1 MDPQCCPHC
10 ARVRPC
16 QTPLHPPP
24 IHLST
29 TTDVPLDSEIRT
41 TRKSV
46 HAGHA
51 RLSELD
57 EKIFFLESSLA
68 TLRQERQAV
77 EHHIQQHLAIL
88 SPIRRLPFD
97 LLGEIFSWTL
107 PHLYFHEDYFSSMD
121 MSLSPWV
128 LTHICRRW
136 RNVSLSLSSLW
147 SNISIRESDRH
158 PALRLLLS
166 AQLHRSGSYP
176 LAISLAYCHEALEP
190 LVCHSN
196 RWHTISVTMHQRMV
210 PLLNQTAGR
219 LPLLRSVTHRGVQDV
234 SHCTAFQT
242 APHLRH
248 VYTSNSTLPAP
259 YAQLVRLN
267 RPAPQ
272 TFPEAAGL
280 RLAHN
285 LIELTLRSIRPLKD
299 IGTVELPRLRRLRVH
314 DGLVLDSLVLPVLED
329 ICITG
334 QLLPLASLVHRSHC
348 SLRKLICLDSSP
360 EISVL
365 QHLSALTELHCEQV
379 QFVGIITSL
388 IVSPHDS
395 SYRVL
400 CPELRTVHLYC
411 DYQGDGSGLAPLMES
426 RQHSTL
432 CPPLSLFLYD
442 VKPRLLEIQ
451 SHLRQ
456 KGMDIQCSSGTSWS
470 KHIASLL
477 EPFP

>member
-10 ARVRPC
+10 ALVRPC
-16 QTPLHPPP
+16 QTPLHPPS

-29 TTDVPLDSEIRT
+29 TTDAPLDSEIRAT
-41 TRKSV
+41 HESIG
-46 HAGHA
+46 AGRA
-51 RLSELD
+51 RISEID
-57 EKIFFLESSLA
+57 DKMDFLESSLA
-68 TLRQERQAV
+68 TLRQQRQAV
-77 EHHIQQHLAIL
+77 EHHIQQHLFIL

-107 PHLYFHEDYFSSMD
+107 PDGLFSSMD

-128 LTHICRRW
+128 LTRVSSRW
-136 RNVSLSLSSLW
+136 RNVSVSLPSLW

-158 PALRLLLS
+158 PSLLLLLS
-166 AQLHRSGSYP
+166 AQLQRSGSYP
-176 LAISLAYCHEALEP
+176 LAISLEYGHNEALES

-196 RWHTISVTMHQRMV
+196 RWHTISVTMHQRMI

-219 LPLLRSVTHRGVQDV
+219 LPLLRSVTHRGAQDI
-234 SHCTAFQT
+234 SHFTAFQT

-267 RPAPQ
+267 QPAPQ
-272 TFPEAAGL
+272 TLPEAAGL

-285 LIELTLRSIRPLKD
+285 LIELTLRNTRPLED

-334 QLLPLASLVHRSHC
+334 QLLSLASLIRRSHC

-365 QHLSALTELHCEQV
+365 QHLPALTELHCEQDDSV
-379 QFVGIITSL
+379 DIITPL
-388 IVSPHDS
+388 IVPPHDS
-395 SYRVL
+395 SYRLL
-400 CPELRTVHLYC
+400 CPELRTVHFRC
-411 DYQGDGSGLAPLMES
+411 HYQGDGSDLTPLMES

-432 CPPLSLFLYD
+432 CPPLSLVFHEFYD
-442 VKPRLLEIQ
+442 VNPHMLEIQ
-451 SHLRQ
+451 FRLRQ
-456 KGMDIQCSSGTSWS
+456 KGMDIQWARGMSSWNEYT
-470 KHIASLL
+470 ASLL